1 MLRLLLYVLRC
12 KPTAIAPTTSQALL
26 IKKGIF
32 RDCEFGLSLSLSEFD
47 LGGLL
52 QPKLLY
58 KNLAHAEFLDFTGH
72 RHRKLV
78 HYLYVLRD
86 LEAGDLLLTERP
98 NFFRRG
104 RGVGLQL
111 HERSNFFPKHF
122 IGNSKDLDFADAR
135 ARIEEFFDFA
145 RVNVFAAPDDHV
157 FRAAD
162 DFAIA
167 VTIHDGKVVGVQ
179 PPVLVDG
186 RLSGLL
192 IVVVA
197 LHHGVPSRT

>member
-52 QPKLLY
+52 QPKFLY
-58 KNLAHAEFLDFTGH
+58 ENLAHAELLDFTRH

-86 LEAGDLLLTERP
+86 LEASDLLLTERP
-98 NFFRRG
+98 DFFWRG
-104 RGVGLQL
+104 RGISLQL
-111 HERSNFFPKHF
+111 HERCNFFPKLL
-122 IGNSKDLDFADAR
+122 IGNSEDLYFTDAWTR
-135 ARIEEFFDFA
+135 VEEFFDFA
-145 RVNVFAAPDDHV
+145 
-157 FRAAD
+157 
-162 DFAIA
+162 
-167 VTIHDGKVVGVQ
+167 
-179 PPVLVDG
+179 
-186 RLSGLL
+186 
-192 IVVVA
+192 
-197 LHHGVPSRT
+197 